1 MNYIPKPLDT
11 TRITLPSELA
21 ALVERLAEN
30 THEIWAQQRIKDG
43 WTWGPKRD
51 DQAKRH
57 PGLVPYVKLSESEKN
72 YDRVVSSG
80 VLNAILA
87 LGYRIEQPQP

>member
-1 MNYIPKPLDT
+1 MNYIPNPLDT
-11 TRITLPSELA
+11 THVTLPSELA
-21 ALVERLAEN
+21 ALVEQLAEN
-30 THEIWAQQRIKDG
+30 THAVWAQQRIKDG

-57 PGLVPYVKLSESEKN
+57 PGLVPYVKLSESEKD

-80 VLNAILA
+80 VLKAILA

>member
-11 TRITLPSELA
+11 THVTLPSELA

-30 THEIWAQQRIKDG
+30 THEVWAQQRIKDG

-51 DQAKRH
+51 DEAKKH
-57 PGLVPYVKLSESEKN
+57 PGLVPYVKLSESEKD
-72 YDRVVSSG
+72 YDRVVSTG
-80 VLNAILA
+80 VLKAILA
-87 LGYRIEQPQP
+87 LGYRIKQPQS

>member
-1 MNYIPKPLDT
+1 MKYIPEPLDT
-11 TRITLPSELA
+11 TRVTLPAELA

-30 THEIWAQQRIKDG
+30 THEVWAQQRIKDG

-51 DQAKRH
+51 DQAKTH
-57 PGLVPYVKLSESEKN
+57 PGLIPYVKLSESEKD

-80 VLNAILA
+80 VLKAILA

>member
-11 TRITLPSELA
+11 THVTLSSELA
-21 ALVERLAEN
+21 ALVEQLAEN
-30 THEIWAQQRIKDG
+30 THEVWAQQRIKDG

-51 DQAKRH
+51 DQEKRH
-57 PGLVPYVKLSESEKN
+57 PGLVPYMKLSESEKD

-80 VLNAILA
+80 VLKAILA
-87 LGYRIEQPQP
+87 LGYRIEQPQL